1 MTRRRL
7 AALIGGLLLGAQLG
21 TLQVAATPTLDQLA
35 TMSEILAANDVAGLR
50 AFVEVNP
57 DLLAGEDTIAL
68 LLRRFM
74 EESRDIARFI
84 AITPDLGD
92 VFTLLSPPVVDAP
105 VPVTPSPEPVTPAP
119 VTPAPVDPTP
129 VTPPVEEGSDPGDDP
144 PYR

>member
-1 MTRRRL
+1 MTRRHL

-21 TLQVAATPTLDQLA
+21 TVELAAAPTLDQLA

-50 AFVEVNP
+50 AFVEANP

-105 VPVTPSPEPVTPAP
+105 VPVTPAPEPVTPAP
-119 VTPAPVDPTP
+119 VAPAP

-144 PYR
+144 PYQ